1 MIVLASGSAIRRTL
15 LTAAGVDFQVH
26 ALPVDEDGVKQALR
40 LETDHPGRVA
50 ETLAEMKAMRVSAK
64 HPGVIVIGADQMLD
78 CETIWFDKPVDA
90 EAAAAQLRALRGKT
104 HRLTS
109 AVVAVRDGRRL
120 WHHTDSAKLTM
131 RRFSDDFLA
140 DYLAR
145 AGDGVLASVGA
156 YQLEG
161 VGAQLFM
168 LVEGDHFTILGLP
181 LLPLLDFLRE
191 NGELIP

>member
-1 MIVLASGSAIRRTL
+1 MIVLASGSATRRAL
-15 LTAAGVDFQVH
+15 LAAAGVDFQVH
-26 ALPVDEDGVKQALR
+26 ALPVDEDGIKQALR
-40 LETDHPGRVA
+40 LETDRPARVA

-64 HPGVIVIGADQMLD
+64 HPGVIVVGADQMLD
-78 CETIWFDKPVDA
+78 CETIWFDKPADS

-131 RRFSDDFLA
+131 RWFSDAFLA
-140 DYLAR
+140 DYLER
-145 AGDGVLASVGA
+145 AGAGVLASVGA

-161 VGAQLFM
+161 LGGQLFM
-168 LVEGDHFTILGLP
+168 SIDGDHFTILGLP